1 MESYLDKVQQWL
13 NGPYDDETKS
23 QILHLQQNYPEELKE
38 AFSEELEFGTGG
50 LRGIMGVGPNRM
62 NKYTVGAATQGLA
75 NFLKKQYP
83 DQTIAVAISHDSR
96 NNSKYFAELAASIL
110 SGNGIKVYMFD
121 ELRPTP
127 ELSFAVRYF
136 YCKAGIMITASHNP
150 PEYNGY
156 KVYGEDGGQVVAP
169 HDQMIINEVRAIT
182 SPEMIQ
188 FTANPSLIHVLDKNF
203 DTFYIQAIHKSILQH
218 DIIKQKSDLSI
229 IYTPLHGTGYRLM
242 PEALKSI
249 GFTNV
254 FVVPEQAVPNGDFP
268 TVKYPNPEDPEA
280 MKMAIEYARQKNADL
295 ILASDP
301 DADRL
306 GVGIKTS
313 DGNYLLLNGNQIAT
327 ILLYYTLSTKKA
339 QNSLPPNGMII
350 KTIVTTEL
358 IKKIARDFDVKLYDV
373 LTGFKYIAEIIR
385 KTEGQEVFLG
395 GCEESYGYLG
405 NDSIRDKDGIMAGCM
420 MAEVAAYCALHN
432 KTLLDYLDEI
442 YGKYGFFMEEQ
453 VSLTKKGLQGKEEI
467 KAIMEKLRQ
476 NPPQNIFSR
485 RVIKIKDY
493 STREEVDLTS
503 RNIQP
508 IDLPKSNV
516 LQYFLED
523 NSKITV
529 RPSGTEPKIKF
540 YFEVM
545 IHPYTSESKDQAKQ
559 KIKLL
564 KEFFLEL

>member
-1 MESYLDKVQQWL
+1 MENYLDKVQHWL
-13 NGPYDDETKS
+13 NGPYDEETKT
-23 QILHLQQNYPEELKE
+23 QILYLQNNKPEELKE

-83 DQTIAVAISHDSR
+83 NQSIAVAISYDSR
-96 NNSKYFAELAASIL
+96 NNSKFFAELAASIL
-110 SGNGIKVYMFD
+110 SANGIKVFMFN

-127 ELSFAVRYF
+127 ELSFTVRYF

-156 KVYGEDGGQVVAP
+156 KVYGEDGGQVVSP
-169 HDQMIINEVRAIT
+169 YDQMIINEVRAIT
-182 SPEMIQ
+182 SPDQIN
-188 FTANPSLIHVLDKNF
+188 FTPDSSLIHILDNNF
-203 DTFYIQAIHKSILQH
+203 DTFYIQAIRKSILQP
-218 DIIKQKSDLSI
+218 DVIKKKSDLSI
-229 IYTPLHGTGYRLM
+229 VYTPLHGTGYRLM
-242 PEALKSI
+242 EEALKDI

-254 FVVPEQAVPNGDFP
+254 FVVPEQAVIDGNFP

-280 MKMAIEYARQKNADL
+280 MQLAIEYAKQRNADL
-295 ILASDP
+295 VIASDP

-327 ILLYYTLSTKKA
+327 ILLYYTLSTKKSK
-339 QNSLPPNGMII
+339 NELPPHGMII

-358 IKKIARDFDVKLYDV
+358 IREIAKDFNVKMYDV

-385 KTEGQEVFLG
+385 KKEGEELFLG

-405 NDSIRDKDGIMAGCM
+405 NDMIRDKDGIMAGCM
-420 MAEVAAYCALHN
+420 IAEVAAYCALQN
-432 KTLLDYLDEI
+432 KTLLDYLNDI
-442 YGKYGFFMEEQ
+442 YEKYGFYMEEQ

-467 KAIMEKLRQ
+467 KAMMEKLRQ
-476 NPPQNIFSR
+476 NPPQTIASKQ
-485 RVIKIKDY
+485 VIKIKDFL
-493 STREEVDLTS
+493 TREEVDLPS
-503 RNIQP
+503 KNIQT
-508 IDLPKSNV
+508 ISLPKSNV
-516 LQYFLED
+516 LQYFLDDE
-523 NSKITV
+523 SKITV

-540 YFEVM
+540 YFEVK
-545 IHPYTSESKDQAKQ
+545 IHPFSTEAKTLAHQ
-559 KIKLL
+559 KINVL